1 MQIIQQLLYLLAHTA
16 DFLKIFIQQHGALV
30 YLLMFVIVFAETGV
44 VVFPWLPGDTL
55 LFAAGALAALSAPAG
70 GTVLSLP
77 VVLVVFFV
85 AAFCG
90 DNCNYWI
97 GHYIGPKALDRDG
110 KIIKRKYLDKTQS
123 YFDRYGA
130 RTVIIARFVPFV
142 RTFAPF
148 MAGVG
153 RMRYARFIS
162 FSAVGTVLW
171 VGIFVSLGYF
181 FGNIGFVSDHF
192 ELAVVAVLLISAAPA
207 IFEFA
212 RHKIEAR
219 RKAREKVDTAMAEA
233 AAEVAER
240 EL

>member
-1 MQIIQQLLYLLAHTA
+1 MAQTIIQALTHINTFLAG
-16 DFLKIFIQQHGALV
+16 FVQQYGALV
-30 YLLMFVIVFAETGV
+30 YLLMFGIVFCETGV

-55 LFAAGALAALSAPAG
+55 LFAAGALAALAAPDG
-70 GTVLSLP
+70 GTLLSLP
-77 VVLVVFFV
+77 IVLVVFFF

-97 GHYIGPKALDRDG
+97 GHYIGPKALSRDG
-110 KIIKRKYLDKTQS
+110 RFIKRKYLDLTQG

-153 RMRYARFIS
+153 HMRYPRFIS
-162 FSAVGTVLW
+162 FSAIGTVLW
-171 VGIFVSLGYF
+171 TGIFVSLGYF
-181 FGNIGFVSDHF
+181 FGNIQFVKNNF

-212 RHKIEAR
+212 RHRLDAR
-219 RKAREKVDTAMAEA
+219 RKARARVDAAMTETAAEA
-233 AAEVAER
+233 AER
-240 EL
+240 EP

>member
-1 MQIIQQLLYLLAHTA
+1 MAQTVIQALTHINTFLAGFVH
-16 DFLKIFIQQHGALV
+16 QYGALV
-30 YLLMFVIVFAETGV
+30 YVLMFAIVFAETGV

-55 LFAAGALAALSAPAG
+55 LFAAGALAALPAG
-70 GTVLSLP
+70 NGSTVLSLP
-77 VVLVVFFV
+77 IVLVVFFV

-110 KIIKRKYLDKTQS
+110 KVIKRKYLDQTQG

-153 RMRYARFIS
+153 RMRYSRFIS
-162 FSAVGTVLW
+162 FSAAGTILW

-181 FGNIGFVSDHF
+181 FGNISFVADHF

-207 IFEFA
+207 IFEFT
-212 RHKIEAR
+212 RHKLESR
-219 RKAREKVDTAMAEA
+219 RKARERVDAALAEA

-240 EL
+240 EV